1 VEQTRIV
8 KLRYTLPAV
17 ADLDANLDYIA
28 AHSPRGARR
37 VQGRIQAIIDLL
49 LLYPN
54 IGIRRDDPVVRRMT
68 TPPYPY
74 LVFYE
79 ATDTE
84 IIIHAVRHGARDPS
98 GMPGTA

>member
-1 VEQTRIV
+1 V
-8 KLRYTLPAV
+8 KLRYTLPAL
-17 ADLDANLDYIA
+17 ADLRGILDYVA

-37 VQGRIQAIIDLL
+37 VQARLQAIIDLL

-54 IGIRRDDPVVRRMT
+54 MGRRTNDPSVRRMT

-79 ATDTE
+79 ATETE
-84 IIIHAVRHGARDPS
+84 IIIHAIRHAARDPS
-98 GMPGTA
+98 SMPGST